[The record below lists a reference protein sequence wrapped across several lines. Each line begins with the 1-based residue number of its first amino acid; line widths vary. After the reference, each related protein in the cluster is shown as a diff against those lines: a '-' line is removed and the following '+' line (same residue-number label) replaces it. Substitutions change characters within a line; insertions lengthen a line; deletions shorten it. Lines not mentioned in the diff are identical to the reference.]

1 MCDNYKTYK
10 KHIYYPLA
18 NGEFL
23 VNLPA
28 KRIGRDG
35 DQIFETEDEVKQAID
50 RVFGEPCQYC
60 RFGERG
66 KFKGRTPDFLIL
78 QDRFAVK
85 IEKDEPYVGD
95 YGLTVSDN
103 EDECE
108 FTVAINFCPMCGRK
122 LQEDNSP

>member
-1 MCDNYKTYK
+1 MCQFCN
-10 KHIYYPLA
+10 
-18 NGEFL
+18 
-23 VNLPA
+23 
-28 KRIGRDG
+28 
-35 DQIFETEDEVKQAID
+35 
-50 RVFGEPCQYC
+50 FGT
-60 RFGERG
+60 RG

-85 IEKDEPYVGD
+85 IEKNEPYVGD
-95 YGLTVSDN
+95 YGLTVTDN

>member
-1 MCDNYKTYK
+1 MCQFCN
-10 KHIYYPLA
+10 
-18 NGEFL
+18 
-23 VNLPA
+23 
-28 KRIGRDG
+28 
-35 DQIFETEDEVKQAID
+35 
-50 RVFGEPCQYC
+50 FGM
-60 RFGERG
+60 RG

-108 FTVAINFCPMCGRK
+108 FIVAINFCPMCGRK
-122 LQEDNSP
+122 LTEDNQWQ

>member
-1 MCDNYKTYK
+1 MCK
-10 KHIYYPLA
+10 
-18 NGEFL
+18 
-23 VNLPA
+23 
-28 KRIGRDG
+28 
-35 DQIFETEDEVKQAID
+35 
-50 RVFGEPCQYC
+50 YC
-60 RFGERG
+60 NFRTRG

-108 FTVAINFCPMCGRK
+108 FTVAINFCPMCGRR

>member
-1 MCDNYKTYK
+1 MAQA
-10 KHIYYPLA
+10 LA
-18 NGEFL
+18 GN
-23 VNLPA
+23 
-28 KRIGRDG
+28 RH
-35 DQIFETEDEVKQAID
+35 QIQGGKVM
-50 RVFGEPCQYC
+50 CQYC
-60 RFGERG
+60 NFGTRG

-108 FTVAINFCPMCGRK
+108 FTVAIKYCPMCGRK
-122 LQEDNSP
+122 LTEA